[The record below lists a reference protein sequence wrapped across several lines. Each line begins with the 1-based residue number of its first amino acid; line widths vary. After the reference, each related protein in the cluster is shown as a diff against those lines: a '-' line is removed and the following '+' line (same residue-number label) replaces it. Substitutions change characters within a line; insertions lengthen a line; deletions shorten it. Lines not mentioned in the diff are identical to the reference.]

1 MGIEI
6 PIDPATGDIDT
17 KKLFE
22 IVITQQVDDTGG
34 QNWSPLKSEKPT
46 ASVIAMLQPMFP
58 LKAQINGS
66 TKELQI
72 GDEKIFE
79 KDVKRILEKKEPL
92 TAFAEL
98 QSTNIQMSLKQGIF
112 RERLESVNKLIDKR
126 FEKASETFLD
136 EGMLLKIFREQIKK
150 EESVQ
155 GKPLFPMK
163 SNAQFIA

>member
-1 MGIEI
+1 
-6 PIDPATGDIDT
+6 
-17 KKLFE
+17 
-22 IVITQQVDDTGG
+22 
-34 QNWSPLKSEKPT
+34 
-46 ASVIAMLQPMFP
+46 MFP

-72 GDEKIFE
+72 GDEKIFA

-92 TAFAEL
+92 TQFAEL

-136 EGMLLKIFREQIKK
+136 EGMLLKIFRE
-150 EESVQ
+150 
-155 GKPLFPMK
+155 
-163 SNAQFIA
+163 